1 MNQNFRKSDKLNYN
15 NCNFL
20 ATRYNYDSMHT
31 ERYMNLPEANRD
43 GYFACSILNQNLEN
57 MKNKQY
63 TIIAGT
69 ADDNVHF
76 QNAAQISKAF
86 IGVGAEI
93 KAQVRYNKYLLIYFN
108 TCGV

>member
-1 MNQNFRKSDKLNYN
+1 
-15 NCNFL
+15 
-20 ATRYNYDSMHT
+20 MHT

-93 KAQVRYNKYLLIYFN
+93 KAQVRCNKYLLIYFN

>member
-1 MNQNFRKSDKLNYN
+1 
-15 NCNFL
+15 
-20 ATRYNYDSMHT
+20 MHT

-93 KAQVRYNKYLLIYFN
+93 KAQVTYNLDTEIKKCTLFSLSFLSQIFSN
-108 TCGV
+108 STPCLKNLNGQKSGRE

>member
-1 MNQNFRKSDKLNYN
+1 
-15 NCNFL
+15 
-20 ATRYNYDSMHT
+20 
-31 ERYMNLPEANRD
+31 
-43 GYFACSILNQNLEN
+43 

-93 KAQVRYNKYLLIYFN
+93 KAQVTYNLGTEKRNARLFPKFFKPN
-108 TCGV
+108 F

>member
-1 MNQNFRKSDKLNYN
+1 
-15 NCNFL
+15 
-20 ATRYNYDSMHT
+20 MHT
-31 ERYMNLPEANRD
+31 ERFMRLPIDNQE
-43 GYFACSILNQNLEN
+43 GYHRCSILNQNLEN
-57 MKNKQY
+57 IKDKQY

-93 KAQVRYNKYLLIYFN
+93 KAQFYADEAHSINYAGMNSRHIYRTITRQFLEYYSLN
-108 TCGV
+108 DTEKTTW

>member
-1 MNQNFRKSDKLNYN
+1 MR
-15 NCNFL
+15 
-20 ATRYNYDSMHT
+20 
-31 ERYMNLPEANRD
+31 LPIDNKD
-43 GYFACSILNQNLEN
+43 GYHRCSILNQNLEN
-57 MKNKQY
+57 IKDKQVRSFIFKKSVNNFILKQY

-93 KAQVRYNKYLLIYFN
+93 KAQVIFFFSIMIKTIIVLRFN
-108 TCGV
+108 SLV